1 MLFEYQR
8 GGGFSGKRPWLS
20 GEGVGASRSSVLM
33 SMFRKNQTPTGLVLR
48 VVSRCDLPGS
58 VTALCPVEKEGVL
71 AELGPARLSQR
82 PPLPPGTPGDRCAE
96 PAEAEAPIPA

>member
-1 MLFEYQR
+1 MLFEYQP

-20 GEGVGASRSSVLM
+20 GEAVSASRSSVLM
-33 SMFRKNQTPTGLVLR
+33 SKFRKNQTPTGLVLS
-48 VVSRCDLPGS
+48 VVSRCDLTGS

-71 AELGPARLSQR
+71 AGLGPARLSQC

-96 PAEAEAPIPA
+96 PAEAEAPVPA

>member
-1 MLFEYQR
+1 
-8 GGGFSGKRPWLS
+8 
-20 GEGVGASRSSVLM
+20 M

-71 AELGPARLSQR
+71 AGLGPARQSSAL
-82 PPLPPGTPGDRCAE
+82 LCAGHTRRQMC
-96 PAEAEAPIPA
+96 